1 MFRPDVELLAE
12 LDSTDIGE
20 PLLSIGFDVFSVR
33 SVCFNELHESV
44 DGSRFRKLTPKREL
58 ASSTLGS
65 VLDTSFDV
73 LDAENRKSILID
85 YVSYNSCFYFTFQT
99 LAAK

>member
-1 MFRPDVELLAE
+1 MFNPDVELLAE
-12 LDSTDIGE
+12 LDSTDIGDT
-20 PLLSIGFDVFSVR
+20 LLSIAFDVLSVR

-65 VLDTSFDV
+65 VLETSFVV
-73 LDAENRKSILID
+73 LAAENRKSILI
-85 YVSYNSCFYFTFQT
+85 VHVLYNYMYTY
-99 LAAK
+99 